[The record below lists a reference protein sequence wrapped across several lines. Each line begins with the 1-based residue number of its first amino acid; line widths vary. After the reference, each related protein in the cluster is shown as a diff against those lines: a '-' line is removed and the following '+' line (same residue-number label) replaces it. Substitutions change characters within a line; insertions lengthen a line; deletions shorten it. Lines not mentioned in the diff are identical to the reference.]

1 MLNIETGIRSL
12 TEFKQNSTEIL
23 EQLKKTHSP
32 TILTVNGRA
41 EVVLVDPKSYQ
52 KMVEELYL
60 ADSARRIEERLR
72 HCDKNKGV
80 ELDEFFDKM
89 TTKHTK
95 KKTKNDKK
103 I

>member
-41 EVVLVDPKSYQ
+41 EVVLIDPKSYQ

-60 ADSARRIEERLR
+60 ADSARRIDDAISRIDEDE
-72 HCDKNKGV
+72 GV
-80 ELDEFFDKM
+80 EAKEFFANLRQRIDDKS
-89 TTKHTK
+89 K
-95 KKTKNDKK
+95 K
-103 I
+103 

>member
-1 MLNIETGIRSL
+1 MLNVETGIRSL

-23 EQLKKTHSP
+23 DHLKKTHSP

-60 ADSARRIEERLR
+60 LDSAKRIDEAISRIDE
-72 HCDKNKGV
+72 DEGIEAK
-80 ELDEFFDKM
+80 EFFANLRKRINE
-89 TTKHTK
+89 KEK
-95 KKTKNDKK
+95 K
-103 I
+103 